1 MKRLWTLALALTLVG
16 CAGTQPGPQW
26 ITVETSDRFMDE
38 STCGVTTA
46 AFYSDSRLFTLHYF
60 PYIEKIRGVLLVGM
74 RTRALLS
81 APVGMVQIQIDQLP
95 AWTISPYETPRKAK
109 VKKPPSWLLSS
120 TGDKQLDELV
130 WQTGV
135 QQRSPF
141 ALATGEKAEKI
152 LAQLRSGAVLRY
164 QSLRDGS
171 ASTPSG
177 EYVLDD
183 SLEKALA
190 KCGIE

>member
-1 MKRLWTLALALTLVG
+1 MKRLYTLALALMLVG

-26 ITVETSDRFMDE
+26 ITVDASDRFMDE

-81 APVGMVQIQIDQLP
+81 APVGLVQIQIDQLP
-95 AWTISPYETPRKAK
+95 AWTISPLETP
-109 VKKPPSWLLSS
+109 VKSVPEKRPSWAGLG
-120 TGDKQLDELV
+120 TGSKELDEGL
-130 WQTGV
+130 WQIMTR
-135 QQRSPF
+135 QSSPF
-141 ALATGEKAEKI
+141 ALATGEKAENI
-152 LAQLRSGAVLRY
+152 LAQLKSGAVLRY
-164 QSLRDGS
+164 QSFRDGS

-190 KCGIE
+190 ECGIE